1 MTKLAWPSDFINKI
15 HCADCLEF
23 MKEMPNSSVD
33 FCIADP
39 PFNVGKD
46 YGNFNDKK
54 PELEY
59 WKWLKERIEQI
70 FRVLKKNSRLYI
82 FHGDRGIFKL
92 KPLCESIG
100 FKYHQNLIWHKR
112 NLCTFRSGRITGDW
126 HFMHENILLF
136 HKGKRTS
143 MLPSH
148 YANCFSVLIYPSPQ
162 RNFKEGRSHPAQK
175 PLQLIKHIIYRTPG
189 DLILF
194 PFLGSGI
201 DTRAAK
207 DLKRNFIGIEIN
219 PNYCKIAEERLAQGV
234 L

>member
-1 MTKLAWPSDFINKI
+1 MIWPDDYINRI
-15 HCADCLEF
+15 ICGDCLEV
-23 MKEMPNSSVD
+23 MEEMPDECVD
-33 FCIADP
+33 VCIADP
-39 PFNVGKD
+39 PFNVGKN

-54 PELEY
+54 PEIEY

-100 FKYHQNLIWHKR
+100 FNYHQNLIWHKR

-136 HKGKRTS
+136 HKGKRTPMIADS
-143 MLPSH
+143 R
-148 YANCFSVLIYPSPQ
+148 ANCFSVLIHPSPQ
-162 RNFKEGRSHPAQK
+162 TNFKGGRDHPAQK
-175 PLQLIKHIIYRTPG
+175 PLQLIKNIIYRTPG
-189 DLILF
+189 GLILF

-219 PNYCKIAEERLAQGV
+219 PRYVKIAEERLAQGV